1 MCELVLN
8 PRCRDKPEWAADIVA
23 PFLAD
28 DILPFHQSL
37 PGYASTPLVRLGA
50 LAHELGISSLL
61 VKDESHRFGLKA
73 FKSLGASYA
82 IYRFLKDRWEQ
93 VADRAFTPDQ
103 FHSRYYRDKLGEF
116 TFATATDGNHGHAV
130 AWTARLLGEKAVI
143 YMPADSVG
151 ARVEAIR
158 SEGAEVI
165 LVDGT
170 YDECVARAQR
180 DAAQH
185 GWQVISD
192 TSYEGYMTIPRY
204 IMAGYT
210 TMFREISEALSPEER
225 DLDLVIVQAG
235 VGSLLAAV
243 AWFYAA
249 AREKRPRIV
258 AVESSQA
265 ACVAESVKAGSP
277 TTATGSLETIMAGLN
292 CGTVSIVAWPLIE
305 QGVDAVVTLSDDYAR
320 EAMRRLCYPQGDD
333 PQIISGESGA
343 AGLAALL
350 ALRESPSLV
359 KAREQLG
366 IADTSRVL
374 LLNTEGDTDPG
385 YFQQVVGEE

>member
-8 PRCRDKPEWAADIVA
+8 PRCRNKPEWAADIVA

-116 TFATATDGNHGHAV
+116 TFTTATDGNHGRAV

-210 TMFREISEALSPEER
+210 TMFREIEEALPDDESNF
-225 DLDLVIVQAG
+225 DFIFVQAG
-235 VGSLLAAV
+235 VGSLAAAV
-243 AWFYAA
+243 AWHYATM
-249 AREKRPRIV
+249 RTERPKVV
-258 AVESSQA
+258 AVESNQA
-265 ACVAESVKAGSP
+265 ACIAESVGAGSP

-292 CGTVSIVAWPLIE
+292 CGTVSLIAWPFID

-320 EAMRRLCYPQGDD
+320 EAMRRLYYPQGDD

-343 AGLAALL
+343 AGLGALL
-350 ALRESPSLV
+350 ALRESPAL
-359 KAREQLG
+359 AEAGEQLG
-366 IADTSRVL
+366 IAAASRVL
-374 LLNTEGDTDPG
+374 LLNTEGDTDPAH
-385 YFQQVVGEE
+385 FRQVVGEK